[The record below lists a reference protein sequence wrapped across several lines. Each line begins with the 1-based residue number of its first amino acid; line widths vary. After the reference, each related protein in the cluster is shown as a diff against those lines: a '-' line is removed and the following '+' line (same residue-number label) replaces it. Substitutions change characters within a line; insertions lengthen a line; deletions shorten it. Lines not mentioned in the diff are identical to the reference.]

1 MNTIKIII
9 HGTGTMSSILKN
21 VIEAEEDLEVS
32 GFADDLSNEKGD
44 IIIDFSHFS
53 RIPNMLN
60 FAVNNNIP
68 IVICTTG
75 YDDKILSQIK
85 EASSKIPILL
95 SSNTSIGINLMNDL
109 VSKMAENLNG
119 FDIEIIET
127 HHNKK
132 VDSPSGTAKTL
143 FNVINQTLEN
153 KMNLINGREG
163 NHKRDKCQNS
173 MYDFPFV
180 ELNHLAMQ
188 PIYGAE
194 LLCASS
200 KKPKSTDNGK
210 TLTAT
215 EDDTSATIH
224 NNRILGFAT
233 NFSWYTE
240 KRAKVSGLFI
250 QEQYYDDKGVVK
262 TKENLYN
269 WTEARFFSIDDGK
282 RPIIN
287 NDFLQCKMD
296 NRNYQIVD
304 ESIERAQFMVWHN
317 NIVDSWRSMS
327 SKRLPS
333 MLGVT
338 EGLK

>member
-21 VIEAEEDLEVS
+21 VIETEKDLEVS

-95 SSNTSIGINLMNDL
+95 SSNTSIGISLMNDL

-143 FNVINQTLEN
+143 FNAINQTLEN

-163 NHKRDKCQNS
+163 NHKRDKNEIGMHS
-173 MYDFPFV
+173 IRGGSVVGEHRVIFYGDDEAIEVKHSAMSKKIFV
-180 ELNHLAMQ
+180 
-188 PIYGAE
+188 YGAIKAAKF
-194 LLCASS
+194 LIG
-200 KKPKSTDNGK
+200 KKP
-210 TLTAT
+210 
-215 EDDTSATIH
+215 
-224 NNRILGFAT
+224 
-233 NFSWYTE
+233 
-240 KRAKVSGLFI
+240 
-250 QEQYYDDKGVVK
+250 
-262 TKENLYN
+262 NLYGMKDVL
-269 WTEARFFSIDDGK
+269 S
-282 RPIIN
+282 
-287 NDFLQCKMD
+287 
-296 NRNYQIVD
+296 
-304 ESIERAQFMVWHN
+304 
-317 NIVDSWRSMS
+317 
-327 SKRLPS
+327 
-333 MLGVT
+333 
-338 EGLK
+338 

>member
-21 VIEAEEDLEVS
+21 VIETEKDLEVS

-143 FNVINQTLEN
+143 FNAINQTLEN

-163 NHKRDKCQNS
+163 NHKRDKNEIGIHS
-173 MYDFPFV
+173 IRGGSVVGEHRVIFYGDDEAIEIKHSAMSKKIFV
-180 ELNHLAMQ
+180 
-188 PIYGAE
+188 YGAIKAAKF
-194 LLCASS
+194 LIG
-200 KKPKSTDNGK
+200 KKP
-210 TLTAT
+210 
-215 EDDTSATIH
+215 
-224 NNRILGFAT
+224 
-233 NFSWYTE
+233 
-240 KRAKVSGLFI
+240 
-250 QEQYYDDKGVVK
+250 
-262 TKENLYN
+262 NLYGMKDVL
-269 WTEARFFSIDDGK
+269 S
-282 RPIIN
+282 
-287 NDFLQCKMD
+287 
-296 NRNYQIVD
+296 
-304 ESIERAQFMVWHN
+304 
-317 NIVDSWRSMS
+317 
-327 SKRLPS
+327 
-333 MLGVT
+333 
-338 EGLK
+338 

>member
-32 GFADDLSNEKGD
+32 GFADDLTNEKGD

-75 YDDKILSQIK
+75 YDDKILNQIK

-143 FNVINQTLEN
+143 FNAINQTLEN

-163 NHKRDKCQNS
+163 NHKRDKNEIGMHS
-173 MYDFPFV
+173 IRGGSVVGEHRVIFYGDDEAIEIKHSAMSKKIFV
-180 ELNHLAMQ
+180 
-188 PIYGAE
+188 YGAIKAAKF
-194 LLCASS
+194 LIG
-200 KKPKSTDNGK
+200 KKP
-210 TLTAT
+210 
-215 EDDTSATIH
+215 
-224 NNRILGFAT
+224 
-233 NFSWYTE
+233 
-240 KRAKVSGLFI
+240 
-250 QEQYYDDKGVVK
+250 
-262 TKENLYN
+262 NLYGMKDVL
-269 WTEARFFSIDDGK
+269 S
-282 RPIIN
+282 
-287 NDFLQCKMD
+287 
-296 NRNYQIVD
+296 
-304 ESIERAQFMVWHN
+304 
-317 NIVDSWRSMS
+317 
-327 SKRLPS
+327 
-333 MLGVT
+333 
-338 EGLK
+338 

>member
-9 HGTGTMSSILKN
+9 HGTGTMSSILKS
-21 VIEAEEDLEVS
+21 VAEAEVDLEVS

-143 FNVINQTLEN
+143 FNAINQTLEN

-163 NHKRDKCQNS
+163 NHKRDKNEIGIHS
-173 MYDFPFV
+173 IRGGSVVGEHRVIFYGDDETIEIKHSAMSKKIFV
-180 ELNHLAMQ
+180 
-188 PIYGAE
+188 YGAIKAAKF
-194 LLCASS
+194 LI
-200 KKPKSTDNGK
+200 GK
-210 TLTAT
+210 
-215 EDDTSATIH
+215 
-224 NNRILGFAT
+224 NP
-233 NFSWYTE
+233 
-240 KRAKVSGLFI
+240 
-250 QEQYYDDKGVVK
+250 
-262 TKENLYN
+262 NLY
-269 WTEARFFSIDDGK
+269 
-282 RPIIN
+282 
-287 NDFLQCKMD
+287 
-296 NRNYQIVD
+296 
-304 ESIERAQFMVWHN
+304 
-317 NIVDSWRSMS
+317 SMKDVLS
-327 SKRLPS
+327 
-333 MLGVT
+333 
-338 EGLK
+338 

>member
-32 GFADDLSNEKGD
+32 GFADDLTNEKGD

-75 YDDKILSQIK
+75 YDDKILNQIK

-143 FNVINQTLEN
+143 FNAINQTLEN

-163 NHKRDKCQNS
+163 NRKRDKNEIGIHS
-173 MYDFPFV
+173 IRGGSVVGEHKVIFYGDDEAIEIKHSAMSKKIFV
-180 ELNHLAMQ
+180 
-188 PIYGAE
+188 YGAIKAAKF
-194 LLCASS
+194 LIG
-200 KKPKSTDNGK
+200 KKP
-210 TLTAT
+210 
-215 EDDTSATIH
+215 
-224 NNRILGFAT
+224 
-233 NFSWYTE
+233 
-240 KRAKVSGLFI
+240 
-250 QEQYYDDKGVVK
+250 
-262 TKENLYN
+262 NLYGMKDVL
-269 WTEARFFSIDDGK
+269 S
-282 RPIIN
+282 
-287 NDFLQCKMD
+287 
-296 NRNYQIVD
+296 
-304 ESIERAQFMVWHN
+304 
-317 NIVDSWRSMS
+317 
-327 SKRLPS
+327 
-333 MLGVT
+333 
-338 EGLK
+338 

>member
-21 VIEAEEDLEVS
+21 VIETEKDLEVS
-32 GFADDLSNEKGD
+32 GFADDLTNEKGD

-95 SSNTSIGINLMNDL
+95 SSNTSIVINLMNDL

-132 VDSPSGTAKTL
+132 ADSPSGTAKTL
-143 FNVINQTLEN
+143 FNAINQTLEN

-163 NHKRDKCQNS
+163 NHKRDKNEIGMHS
-173 MYDFPFV
+173 IRGGSVVGEHRVIFYGDDEAIEIKHSAMSKKIFV
-180 ELNHLAMQ
+180 
-188 PIYGAE
+188 YGAIKAAKF
-194 LLCASS
+194 LIG
-200 KKPKSTDNGK
+200 KKP
-210 TLTAT
+210 
-215 EDDTSATIH
+215 
-224 NNRILGFAT
+224 
-233 NFSWYTE
+233 
-240 KRAKVSGLFI
+240 
-250 QEQYYDDKGVVK
+250 
-262 TKENLYN
+262 NLYGIKDVL
-269 WTEARFFSIDDGK
+269 S
-282 RPIIN
+282 
-287 NDFLQCKMD
+287 
-296 NRNYQIVD
+296 
-304 ESIERAQFMVWHN
+304 
-317 NIVDSWRSMS
+317 
-327 SKRLPS
+327 
-333 MLGVT
+333 
-338 EGLK
+338 

>member
-9 HGTGTMSSILKN
+9 HGTGTMSSILKS
-21 VIEAEEDLEVS
+21 VAETEEYLEVS
-32 GFADDLSNEKGD
+32 GFADDLTNEKGD

-143 FNVINQTLEN
+143 FNAINQTLEN

-163 NHKRDKCQNS
+163 NHKRDKNEIGIHS
-173 MYDFPFV
+173 IRGGSVVGEHRVIFYGDDEAIEIKHSAMSKKIFV
-180 ELNHLAMQ
+180 
-188 PIYGAE
+188 YGAIKAAKF
-194 LLCASS
+194 LI
-200 KKPKSTDNGK
+200 GK
-210 TLTAT
+210 
-215 EDDTSATIH
+215 
-224 NNRILGFAT
+224 NP
-233 NFSWYTE
+233 
-240 KRAKVSGLFI
+240 
-250 QEQYYDDKGVVK
+250 
-262 TKENLYN
+262 NLY
-269 WTEARFFSIDDGK
+269 
-282 RPIIN
+282 
-287 NDFLQCKMD
+287 
-296 NRNYQIVD
+296 
-304 ESIERAQFMVWHN
+304 
-317 NIVDSWRSMS
+317 SMKDVLS
-327 SKRLPS
+327 
-333 MLGVT
+333 
-338 EGLK
+338 

>member
-21 VIEAEEDLEVS
+21 VIETEEDLEVS
-32 GFADDLSNEKGD
+32 GFADDLTNEKGD

-143 FNVINQTLEN
+143 FNAINQTLEN

-163 NHKRDKCQNS
+163 NHKRDKNEIGMHS
-173 MYDFPFV
+173 IRGGSVVGEHRVIF
-180 ELNHLAMQ
+180 
-188 PIYGAE
+188 YG
-194 LLCASS
+194 
-200 KKPKSTDNGK
+200 D
-210 TLTAT
+210 
-215 EDDTSATIH
+215 
-224 NNRILGFAT
+224 
-233 NFSWYTE
+233 
-240 KRAKVSGLFI
+240 
-250 QEQYYDDKGVVK
+250 
-262 TKENLYN
+262 
-269 WTEARFFSIDDGK
+269 
-282 RPIIN
+282 
-287 NDFLQCKMD
+287 
-296 NRNYQIVD
+296 D
-304 ESIERAQFMVWHN
+304 ESIEIKHSA
-317 NIVDSWRSMS
+317 MS
-327 SKRLPS
+327 KKIFVYGAIKAAKFLIGKKPS
-333 MLGVT
+333 LYGMKDVLS
-338 EGLK
+338 

>member
-21 VIEAEEDLEVS
+21 VIEAEENLEVS
-32 GFADDLSNEKGD
+32 GFADDLTNEKGD

-60 FAVNNNIP
+60 FAVNNDIP

-143 FNVINQTLEN
+143 FNAINQTLEN

-163 NHKRDKCQNS
+163 NHKRDKNEIGIHS
-173 MYDFPFV
+173 IRGGSVVGEHRVIFYGDDEAIEIKHSAMSKKIFV
-180 ELNHLAMQ
+180 
-188 PIYGAE
+188 YGAIKAAKF
-194 LLCASS
+194 LIG
-200 KKPKSTDNGK
+200 KKP
-210 TLTAT
+210 
-215 EDDTSATIH
+215 
-224 NNRILGFAT
+224 
-233 NFSWYTE
+233 
-240 KRAKVSGLFI
+240 
-250 QEQYYDDKGVVK
+250 
-262 TKENLYN
+262 NLYGMKDVL
-269 WTEARFFSIDDGK
+269 S
-282 RPIIN
+282 
-287 NDFLQCKMD
+287 
-296 NRNYQIVD
+296 
-304 ESIERAQFMVWHN
+304 
-317 NIVDSWRSMS
+317 
-327 SKRLPS
+327 
-333 MLGVT
+333 
-338 EGLK
+338 

>member
-21 VIEAEEDLEVS
+21 VIETEEDLEVS
-32 GFADDLSNEKGD
+32 GFADDLTNEKGD

-143 FNVINQTLEN
+143 FNAINQTLEN

-163 NHKRDKCQNS
+163 NHKRDKNEIGMHS
-173 MYDFPFV
+173 IRGGSVVGEHRVIFYGDDEAIEIKHSAMSKKIFV
-180 ELNHLAMQ
+180 
-188 PIYGAE
+188 YGAIKAAKF
-194 LLCASS
+194 LIG
-200 KKPKSTDNGK
+200 KKP
-210 TLTAT
+210 
-215 EDDTSATIH
+215 
-224 NNRILGFAT
+224 
-233 NFSWYTE
+233 
-240 KRAKVSGLFI
+240 
-250 QEQYYDDKGVVK
+250 
-262 TKENLYN
+262 NLYGMKDVL
-269 WTEARFFSIDDGK
+269 S
-282 RPIIN
+282 
-287 NDFLQCKMD
+287 
-296 NRNYQIVD
+296 
-304 ESIERAQFMVWHN
+304 
-317 NIVDSWRSMS
+317 
-327 SKRLPS
+327 
-333 MLGVT
+333 
-338 EGLK
+338 

>member
-9 HGTGTMSSILKN
+9 HGTGTMSSILKS
-21 VIEAEEDLEVS
+21 VAETEEDLEVS
-32 GFADDLSNEKGD
+32 GFADDLTNEKGD

-143 FNVINQTLEN
+143 FNMINETFEN
-153 KMNLINGREG
+153 KMRLINGREG
-163 NHKRDKCQNS
+163 NHKRDKNEIGIHS
-173 MYDFPFV
+173 IRGGSVVGEHRVIFYGDDEAIEIKHSAMSKKIFV
-180 ELNHLAMQ
+180 
-188 PIYGAE
+188 YGAIKAAKF
-194 LLCASS
+194 LI
-200 KKPKSTDNGK
+200 GK
-210 TLTAT
+210 
-215 EDDTSATIH
+215 
-224 NNRILGFAT
+224 NP
-233 NFSWYTE
+233 
-240 KRAKVSGLFI
+240 
-250 QEQYYDDKGVVK
+250 
-262 TKENLYN
+262 NLY
-269 WTEARFFSIDDGK
+269 
-282 RPIIN
+282 
-287 NDFLQCKMD
+287 
-296 NRNYQIVD
+296 
-304 ESIERAQFMVWHN
+304 
-317 NIVDSWRSMS
+317 SMKDVLS
-327 SKRLPS
+327 
-333 MLGVT
+333 
-338 EGLK
+338 

>member
-32 GFADDLSNEKGD
+32 GFADDLTNEKGD

-53 RIPNMLN
+53 RIPNMLK
-60 FAVNNNIP
+60 FAIDNNIP

-143 FNVINQTLEN
+143 FNAINQTLEN

-163 NHKRDKCQNS
+163 NRKRDKNEIGMHS
-173 MYDFPFV
+173 IRGGSVVGEHRVIFYGDDEAIEIKHSAMSKKIFV
-180 ELNHLAMQ
+180 
-188 PIYGAE
+188 YGAIKAAKF
-194 LLCASS
+194 LI
-200 KKPKSTDNGK
+200 GK
-210 TLTAT
+210 
-215 EDDTSATIH
+215 
-224 NNRILGFAT
+224 NP
-233 NFSWYTE
+233 
-240 KRAKVSGLFI
+240 
-250 QEQYYDDKGVVK
+250 
-262 TKENLYN
+262 NLY
-269 WTEARFFSIDDGK
+269 
-282 RPIIN
+282 
-287 NDFLQCKMD
+287 
-296 NRNYQIVD
+296 
-304 ESIERAQFMVWHN
+304 
-317 NIVDSWRSMS
+317 SMKDVLS
-327 SKRLPS
+327 
-333 MLGVT
+333 
-338 EGLK
+338 

>member
-21 VIEAEEDLEVS
+21 VIETEKDLEVS
-32 GFADDLSNEKGD
+32 GFADDLTNEKGD

-95 SSNTSIGINLMNDL
+95 SSNTSIVINLMNDL

-132 VDSPSGTAKTL
+132 ADSPSGTAKTL
-143 FNVINQTLEN
+143 FNAINQTLEN

-163 NHKRDKCQNS
+163 NHKRDKNEIGIHS
-173 MYDFPFV
+173 IRGGSVVGEHRVIFYGDDEAIEIKHSAMSKKIFV
-180 ELNHLAMQ
+180 
-188 PIYGAE
+188 YGAIKAAKF
-194 LLCASS
+194 LIG
-200 KKPKSTDNGK
+200 KKP
-210 TLTAT
+210 
-215 EDDTSATIH
+215 
-224 NNRILGFAT
+224 
-233 NFSWYTE
+233 
-240 KRAKVSGLFI
+240 
-250 QEQYYDDKGVVK
+250 
-262 TKENLYN
+262 NLYGIKDVL
-269 WTEARFFSIDDGK
+269 S
-282 RPIIN
+282 
-287 NDFLQCKMD
+287 
-296 NRNYQIVD
+296 
-304 ESIERAQFMVWHN
+304 
-317 NIVDSWRSMS
+317 
-327 SKRLPS
+327 
-333 MLGVT
+333 
-338 EGLK
+338 

>member
-1 MNTIKIII
+1 MKIII

-32 GFADDLSNEKGD
+32 GFADDLTNEKGD

-143 FNVINQTLEN
+143 FNAINQTLEN

-163 NHKRDKCQNS
+163 NHKRDKNEIGMHS
-173 MYDFPFV
+173 IRGGSVVGEHRVIFYGDDEAIEIKHSAMSKKIFV
-180 ELNHLAMQ
+180 
-188 PIYGAE
+188 YGAIKSAKF
-194 LLCASS
+194 LIG
-200 KKPKSTDNGK
+200 KKP
-210 TLTAT
+210 
-215 EDDTSATIH
+215 
-224 NNRILGFAT
+224 
-233 NFSWYTE
+233 
-240 KRAKVSGLFI
+240 
-250 QEQYYDDKGVVK
+250 
-262 TKENLYN
+262 NLYGMKDVL
-269 WTEARFFSIDDGK
+269 S
-282 RPIIN
+282 
-287 NDFLQCKMD
+287 
-296 NRNYQIVD
+296 
-304 ESIERAQFMVWHN
+304 
-317 NIVDSWRSMS
+317 
-327 SKRLPS
+327 
-333 MLGVT
+333 
-338 EGLK
+338 

>member
-9 HGTGTMSSILKN
+9 HGTGTMSSILKT
-21 VIEAEEDLEVS
+21 VAEAEEDLEIT
-32 GFADDLSNEKGD
+32 GFADELTEEKGD

-143 FNVINQTLEN
+143 FNAINQTLKN

-163 NHKRDKCQNS
+163 NHKRDKNEIGIHS
-173 MYDFPFV
+173 IRGGSVVGEHRVIFYGDDEAIEIKHSAMSKKIFV
-180 ELNHLAMQ
+180 
-188 PIYGAE
+188 YGAIKAAKF
-194 LLCASS
+194 LIG
-200 KKPKSTDNGK
+200 KKP
-210 TLTAT
+210 
-215 EDDTSATIH
+215 
-224 NNRILGFAT
+224 
-233 NFSWYTE
+233 
-240 KRAKVSGLFI
+240 
-250 QEQYYDDKGVVK
+250 
-262 TKENLYN
+262 NLYGMKDVL
-269 WTEARFFSIDDGK
+269 S
-282 RPIIN
+282 
-287 NDFLQCKMD
+287 
-296 NRNYQIVD
+296 
-304 ESIERAQFMVWHN
+304 
-317 NIVDSWRSMS
+317 
-327 SKRLPS
+327 
-333 MLGVT
+333 
-338 EGLK
+338 

>member
-32 GFADDLSNEKGD
+32 GFADDLTNEKGD

-119 FDIEIIET
+119 FDIEIVET

-143 FNVINQTLEN
+143 FNAINQTLEN

-163 NHKRDKCQNS
+163 NHKRDKNEIGIHS
-173 MYDFPFV
+173 IRGGSVVGEHRVIFYGDDEAIEIKHSAMSKKIFV
-180 ELNHLAMQ
+180 
-188 PIYGAE
+188 YGAIKAAKF
-194 LLCASS
+194 LIG
-200 KKPKSTDNGK
+200 KKP
-210 TLTAT
+210 
-215 EDDTSATIH
+215 
-224 NNRILGFAT
+224 
-233 NFSWYTE
+233 
-240 KRAKVSGLFI
+240 
-250 QEQYYDDKGVVK
+250 
-262 TKENLYN
+262 NLYGMKDVL
-269 WTEARFFSIDDGK
+269 S
-282 RPIIN
+282 
-287 NDFLQCKMD
+287 
-296 NRNYQIVD
+296 
-304 ESIERAQFMVWHN
+304 
-317 NIVDSWRSMS
+317 
-327 SKRLPS
+327 
-333 MLGVT
+333 
-338 EGLK
+338 

>member
-32 GFADDLSNEKGD
+32 GFADDLTNEKGD

-75 YDDKILSQIK
+75 YDDKILNQIK

-143 FNVINQTLEN
+143 FNAINQTLEN

-163 NHKRDKCQNS
+163 NHKRDKNEIGIHS
-173 MYDFPFV
+173 IRGGSVVGEHRVIFYGDDEAIEIKHSAMSKKIFV
-180 ELNHLAMQ
+180 
-188 PIYGAE
+188 YGAIKAAKF
-194 LLCASS
+194 LIG
-200 KKPKSTDNGK
+200 KKP
-210 TLTAT
+210 
-215 EDDTSATIH
+215 
-224 NNRILGFAT
+224 
-233 NFSWYTE
+233 
-240 KRAKVSGLFI
+240 
-250 QEQYYDDKGVVK
+250 
-262 TKENLYN
+262 NLY
-269 WTEARFFSIDDGK
+269 
-282 RPIIN
+282 
-287 NDFLQCKMD
+287 
-296 NRNYQIVD
+296 
-304 ESIERAQFMVWHN
+304 
-317 NIVDSWRSMS
+317 SMKDVLS
-327 SKRLPS
+327 
-333 MLGVT
+333 
-338 EGLK
+338 

>member
-32 GFADDLSNEKGD
+32 GFADDLTNEKGD

-143 FNVINQTLEN
+143 FNAINQTLEN

-163 NHKRDKCQNS
+163 NHKRDKNEIGIHS
-173 MYDFPFV
+173 IRGGSVVGEHRVIFYGDDEAIEIKHSAMSKKIFV
-180 ELNHLAMQ
+180 
-188 PIYGAE
+188 YGAIKAAKF
-194 LLCASS
+194 LIG
-200 KKPKSTDNGK
+200 KKP
-210 TLTAT
+210 
-215 EDDTSATIH
+215 
-224 NNRILGFAT
+224 
-233 NFSWYTE
+233 
-240 KRAKVSGLFI
+240 
-250 QEQYYDDKGVVK
+250 
-262 TKENLYN
+262 NLYGMKDVL
-269 WTEARFFSIDDGK
+269 S
-282 RPIIN
+282 
-287 NDFLQCKMD
+287 
-296 NRNYQIVD
+296 
-304 ESIERAQFMVWHN
+304 
-317 NIVDSWRSMS
+317 
-327 SKRLPS
+327 
-333 MLGVT
+333 
-338 EGLK
+338 

>member
-143 FNVINQTLEN
+143 FNAINQTLEN

-163 NHKRDKCQNS
+163 NHKRDKNEIGIHS
-173 MYDFPFV
+173 IRGGSVIGEHRVIFYGDDEAIEIKHSAMSKKIFV
-180 ELNHLAMQ
+180 
-188 PIYGAE
+188 YGAIKAAKF
-194 LLCASS
+194 LIG
-200 KKPKSTDNGK
+200 KKP
-210 TLTAT
+210 
-215 EDDTSATIH
+215 
-224 NNRILGFAT
+224 
-233 NFSWYTE
+233 
-240 KRAKVSGLFI
+240 
-250 QEQYYDDKGVVK
+250 
-262 TKENLYN
+262 NLYGMKDVL
-269 WTEARFFSIDDGK
+269 S
-282 RPIIN
+282 
-287 NDFLQCKMD
+287 
-296 NRNYQIVD
+296 
-304 ESIERAQFMVWHN
+304 
-317 NIVDSWRSMS
+317 
-327 SKRLPS
+327 
-333 MLGVT
+333 
-338 EGLK
+338 

>member
-32 GFADDLSNEKGD
+32 GFADDLTNEKGD

-143 FNVINQTLEN
+143 FNAINQTLEN

-163 NHKRDKCQNS
+163 NHKRDKNEIGIHS
-173 MYDFPFV
+173 IRGGSVVGEHRVIF
-180 ELNHLAMQ
+180 
-188 PIYGAE
+188 YGDDEAIE
-194 LLCASS
+194 IKHSARS
-200 KKPKSTDNGK
+200 KKIFVHGAIKAAKFLIGK
-210 TLTAT
+210 KP
-215 EDDTSATIH
+215 S
-224 NNRILGFAT
+224 
-233 NFSWYTE
+233 
-240 KRAKVSGLFI
+240 
-250 QEQYYDDKGVVK
+250 
-262 TKENLYN
+262 LYGMKDVL
-269 WTEARFFSIDDGK
+269 S
-282 RPIIN
+282 
-287 NDFLQCKMD
+287 
-296 NRNYQIVD
+296 
-304 ESIERAQFMVWHN
+304 
-317 NIVDSWRSMS
+317 
-327 SKRLPS
+327 
-333 MLGVT
+333 
-338 EGLK
+338 

>member
-32 GFADDLSNEKGD
+32 GFADDLTNEKGD

-163 NHKRDKCQNS
+163 NHKRDKNEIGIHS
-173 MYDFPFV
+173 IRGGSVVGEHRVIFYGDDEAIEIKHSAMSKKIFV
-180 ELNHLAMQ
+180 
-188 PIYGAE
+188 YGAIKAAKF
-194 LLCASS
+194 LIG
-200 KKPKSTDNGK
+200 KKP
-210 TLTAT
+210 
-215 EDDTSATIH
+215 
-224 NNRILGFAT
+224 
-233 NFSWYTE
+233 
-240 KRAKVSGLFI
+240 
-250 QEQYYDDKGVVK
+250 
-262 TKENLYN
+262 NLYGMKDVL
-269 WTEARFFSIDDGK
+269 S
-282 RPIIN
+282 
-287 NDFLQCKMD
+287 
-296 NRNYQIVD
+296 
-304 ESIERAQFMVWHN
+304 
-317 NIVDSWRSMS
+317 
-327 SKRLPS
+327 
-333 MLGVT
+333 
-338 EGLK
+338 

>member
-1 MNTIKIII
+1 MKIII

-32 GFADDLSNEKGD
+32 GFADDLTNEKGD

-143 FNVINQTLEN
+143 FNAINQTLEN

-163 NHKRDKCQNS
+163 NHKRDKNEIGIHS
-173 MYDFPFV
+173 IRGGSVVGEHRVIFYGDDEAIEIKHSAMSKKIFV
-180 ELNHLAMQ
+180 
-188 PIYGAE
+188 YGAIKAAKF
-194 LLCASS
+194 LIG
-200 KKPKSTDNGK
+200 KKP
-210 TLTAT
+210 
-215 EDDTSATIH
+215 
-224 NNRILGFAT
+224 
-233 NFSWYTE
+233 
-240 KRAKVSGLFI
+240 
-250 QEQYYDDKGVVK
+250 
-262 TKENLYN
+262 NLYGMKDVL
-269 WTEARFFSIDDGK
+269 S
-282 RPIIN
+282 
-287 NDFLQCKMD
+287 
-296 NRNYQIVD
+296 
-304 ESIERAQFMVWHN
+304 
-317 NIVDSWRSMS
+317 
-327 SKRLPS
+327 
-333 MLGVT
+333 
-338 EGLK
+338 

>member
-21 VIEAEEDLEVS
+21 VIESEKDLEVS
-32 GFADDLSNEKGD
+32 GFADELTEEKGD

-143 FNVINQTLEN
+143 FNAINQTLEN

-163 NHKRDKCQNS
+163 NHKRDKNEIGIHS
-173 MYDFPFV
+173 IRGGSVVGEHRVIFYGDDEAIEIKHSAMSKKIFV
-180 ELNHLAMQ
+180 
-188 PIYGAE
+188 YGAIKAAKF
-194 LLCASS
+194 LI
-200 KKPKSTDNGK
+200 GK
-210 TLTAT
+210 
-215 EDDTSATIH
+215 
-224 NNRILGFAT
+224 NP
-233 NFSWYTE
+233 
-240 KRAKVSGLFI
+240 
-250 QEQYYDDKGVVK
+250 
-262 TKENLYN
+262 NLY
-269 WTEARFFSIDDGK
+269 
-282 RPIIN
+282 
-287 NDFLQCKMD
+287 
-296 NRNYQIVD
+296 
-304 ESIERAQFMVWHN
+304 
-317 NIVDSWRSMS
+317 SMKDVLS
-327 SKRLPS
+327 
-333 MLGVT
+333 
-338 EGLK
+338 

>member
-21 VIEAEEDLEVS
+21 VIEAEEYLEVS
-32 GFADDLSNEKGD
+32 GFADDLTNEKGD

-75 YDDKILSQIK
+75 YDDKILTQIK

-143 FNVINQTLEN
+143 FNAINQTLEN

-163 NHKRDKCQNS
+163 NHKRDKNEIGIHS
-173 MYDFPFV
+173 IRGGSVVGEHRVIFYGDDEAIEIKHSAMSKKIFV
-180 ELNHLAMQ
+180 
-188 PIYGAE
+188 YGAIKAAKF
-194 LLCASS
+194 LI
-200 KKPKSTDNGK
+200 GK
-210 TLTAT
+210 
-215 EDDTSATIH
+215 
-224 NNRILGFAT
+224 NP
-233 NFSWYTE
+233 
-240 KRAKVSGLFI
+240 
-250 QEQYYDDKGVVK
+250 
-262 TKENLYN
+262 NLY
-269 WTEARFFSIDDGK
+269 
-282 RPIIN
+282 
-287 NDFLQCKMD
+287 
-296 NRNYQIVD
+296 
-304 ESIERAQFMVWHN
+304 
-317 NIVDSWRSMS
+317 SMKDVLS
-327 SKRLPS
+327 
-333 MLGVT
+333 
-338 EGLK
+338 

>member
-21 VIEAEEDLEVS
+21 VIEAEKDLEVS

-143 FNVINQTLEN
+143 FNAINQTLEN
-153 KMNLINGREG
+153 KMNLINGRKG
-163 NHKRDKCQNS
+163 NHKRDKNEIGIHS
-173 MYDFPFV
+173 IRGGSVVGEHRVIFYGDDEAIEIKHSAMSKKIFV
-180 ELNHLAMQ
+180 
-188 PIYGAE
+188 YGAIKAAKF
-194 LLCASS
+194 LIG
-200 KKPKSTDNGK
+200 KKP
-210 TLTAT
+210 
-215 EDDTSATIH
+215 
-224 NNRILGFAT
+224 
-233 NFSWYTE
+233 
-240 KRAKVSGLFI
+240 
-250 QEQYYDDKGVVK
+250 
-262 TKENLYN
+262 NLYGMKDVL
-269 WTEARFFSIDDGK
+269 S
-282 RPIIN
+282 
-287 NDFLQCKMD
+287 
-296 NRNYQIVD
+296 
-304 ESIERAQFMVWHN
+304 
-317 NIVDSWRSMS
+317 
-327 SKRLPS
+327 
-333 MLGVT
+333 
-338 EGLK
+338 